1 MRNNRLKQK
10 NEWKFSGLHKREYL
24 FIYSSHQTYFISNFR
39 IGLDPCLLFAT
50 FETMLSQLRSTGEIN
65 ISSFSKHLSSR
76 HDLAL
81 SSVDQYVYLH
91 DTVAAAIECGH
102 LHGVIQIRNGNHFG
116 GKYKFES

>member
-1 MRNNRLKQK
+1 M
-10 NEWKFSGLHKREYL
+10 
-24 FIYSSHQTYFISNFR
+24 
-39 IGLDPCLLFAT
+39 GLDPCLLFAT

-102 LHGVIQIRNGNHFG
+102 LHGVIQIRNGNNFG
-116 GKYKFES
+116 GKFKFES

>member
-1 MRNNRLKQK
+1 M
-10 NEWKFSGLHKREYL
+10 
-24 FIYSSHQTYFISNFR
+24 
-39 IGLDPCLLFAT
+39 GLDPCLLFAT

-102 LHGVIQIRNGNHFG
+102 LHGVIQIRNGNNFG
-116 GKYKFES
+116 GKFKLIICAYYLF

>member
-1 MRNNRLKQK
+1 M
-10 NEWKFSGLHKREYL
+10 
-24 FIYSSHQTYFISNFR
+24 
-39 IGLDPCLLFAT
+39 GLDPCLLFAT

-102 LHGVIQIRNGNHFG
+102 LHGVIQIRNGNNFG
-116 GKYKFES
+116 GKFKLIICAYYTYFNFDTYFCRYSDAQWNHRLRGPDVGI